1 MQANCWPDTAKSLGL
16 AGCLHF
22 TNKYLLYI
30 CMCALVEV
38 LGGGWVGSGLHKQ
51 TEHLLS
57 LTFHTSGKHAAQPQT
72 PSFSTG

>member
-38 LGGGWVGSGLHKQ
+38 LGGDGGVVGC
-51 TEHLLS
+51 TNR
-57 LTFHTSGKHAAQPQT
+57 
-72 PSFSTG
+72 PSICSH